1 MVQTATLSEGVYS
14 LEILAKQNST
24 TDVIT
29 STYPFEVIEP
39 QSQTAVHD
47 VDWDRSVFDQAL
59 HPGMNL
65 TLTVSTSNTGSL
77 DGHLS
82 VELNC
87 NNGAFVDTK
96 QVIVPP
102 GFSGE
107 MNIVYELYTALSF
120 GELLCEAQPLQANEY
135 PPQLL
140 MTPWPSEFSFLPR
153 DLVLNDFLHFGCG
166 RELGF

>member
-1 MVQTATLSEGVYS
+1 M
-14 LEILAKQNST
+14 
-24 TDVIT
+24 
-29 STYPFEVIEP
+29 
-39 QSQTAVHD
+39 
-47 VDWDRSVFDQAL
+47 FDQAL

-107 MNIVYELYTALSF
+107 MNIVYELHTALSF
-120 GELLCEAQPLQANEY
+120 GELLCKRNITSKRVSTSQAPHDPLAVRVFI
-135 PPQLL
+135 PTKGFDPQ
-140 MTPWPSEFSFLPR
+140 
-153 DLVLNDFLHFGCG
+153 
-166 RELGF
+166 